1 MVTDDFML
9 HNLSKLGKEFLEFIC
24 QFKLCHQ
31 IQFTMQDK
39 KTHLL
44 LCSQGN
50 TNIPSFRAEGNPPT
64 KIFFV
69 LKSFKGAAPLGIVL
83 LISTCILRVNEIS
96 NYIQKCF
103 LCLLYL
109 FLLYVFMKQDVL
121 WANTEWDKDINQR
134 QNRKV
139 YQLSIDNMLILNH
152 SVNNSGIS
160 KGNKAKA
167 SGLLS
172 VAVLHY
178 DSINYI
184 PILPEMSFECTWKVT
199 TKSSWFEGPRINL
212 AGKGNL
218 NIFHENYH
226 DLLLEL
232 TENKCHKISTAPN

>member
-1 MVTDDFML
+1 
-9 HNLSKLGKEFLEFIC
+9 
-24 QFKLCHQ
+24 
-31 IQFTMQDK
+31 MQDK
-39 KTHLL
+39 KAHWL

-69 LKSFKGAAPLGIVL
+69 LKSFKEAAPLGIVL
-83 LISTCILRVNEIS
+83 LISTCILREWNLKLHTEVLLMFTIS
-96 NYIQKCF
+96 
-103 LCLLYL
+103 
-109 FLLYVFMKQDVL
+109 FLLYVFMKHDVL

-199 TKSSWFEGPRINL
+199 K
-212 AGKGNL
+212 
-218 NIFHENYH
+218 
-226 DLLLEL
+226 
-232 TENKCHKISTAPN
+232 

>member
-1 MVTDDFML
+1 MRLTTCRLHLWLYKRYHLPKITCICQLQQHLVQL
-9 HNLSKLGKEFLEFIC
+9 HNLSKLGKEFHEFIC

-39 KTHLL
+39 KAHLL

-109 FLLYVFMKQDVL
+109 FYYMF
-121 WANTEWDKDINQR
+121 
-134 QNRKV
+134 
-139 YQLSIDNMLILNH
+139 S
-152 SVNNSGIS
+152 
-160 KGNKAKA
+160 
-167 SGLLS
+167 
-172 VAVLHY
+172 
-178 DSINYI
+178 
-184 PILPEMSFECTWKVT
+184 
-199 TKSSWFEGPRINL
+199 
-212 AGKGNL
+212 
-218 NIFHENYH
+218 
-226 DLLLEL
+226 
-232 TENKCHKISTAPN
+232 